1 MKLLTF
7 AGVLAGLVALSL
19 AIKKTASHPV
29 PQSKN
34 PDQRYA
40 IDELISEQEL

>member
-19 AIKKTASHPV
+19 AIKKTASQPV
-29 PQSKN
+29 PLTKN